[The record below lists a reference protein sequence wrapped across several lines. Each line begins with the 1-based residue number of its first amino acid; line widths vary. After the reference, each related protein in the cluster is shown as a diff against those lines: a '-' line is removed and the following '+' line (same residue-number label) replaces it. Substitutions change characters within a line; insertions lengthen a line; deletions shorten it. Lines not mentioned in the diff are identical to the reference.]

1 MILRPIDPPP
11 ASHNEDEPVPA
22 WPVVERLQ
30 RQKYVRC
37 WMITQPSHA
46 ALAGDLAARLD
57 APQIP
62 KLEPELV
69 RAIALHDAGWGL
81 PDAKAI
87 MRSRSG
93 HADCP
98 QSFLDVGVAAFLDAW
113 TQSIETALPFSPA
126 GGYIVSR
133 HFWRLA
139 EHRLGHGGDSAN
151 DRKSLQTFLSRETR
165 RQKKL
170 ASKQARS
177 AEELEILTDVLQ
189 FCDLLSLYICS
200 GARDSVQFP
209 EYFGVA
215 ARLSVVD
222 ESYHLDP
229 PLVPPGAPFPV
240 AQLRHPAVKEMSGE
254 EIKIVIV

>member
-1 MILRPIDPPP
+1 
-11 ASHNEDEPVPA
+11 
-22 WPVVERLQ
+22 
-30 RQKYVRC
+30 
-37 WMITQPSHA
+37 
-46 ALAGDLAARLD
+46 
-57 APQIP
+57 
-62 KLEPELV
+62 
-69 RAIALHDAGWGL
+69 LHDAGWGL

-98 QSFLDVGVAAFLDAW
+98 QSFLDVGVAAFLEAW
-113 TQSIETALPFSPA
+113 TQSIESAQPFSPA

-139 EHRLGHGGDSAN
+139 EHRQGHGGDSEN
-151 DRKSLQTFLSRETR
+151 DRKTLQTFLNHETR

-170 ASKQARS
+170 ASKQTRS

-200 GARDSVQFP
+200 GARDSVRFP

-215 ARLSVVD
+215 AKLSYIE

-229 PLVPPGAPFPV
+229 PLIPPGAPFY
-240 AQLRHPAVKEMSGE
+240 AARLRHPAIKEISGE